1 MSQGNQITA
10 LTVANPAIALY
21 NNVNPI
27 EFINMMV
34 PALRNSM
41 MWGEIDVNQA
51 TMILFEAMG
60 RGYTCHQLK
69 QRYHLMMGQ
78 LSKKTE
84 AALADFQTKFGGRL
98 ETIVSTKD
106 EVHVKATCN
115 GITSEVRWTWDE
127 LLKEPFVYDTKEK
140 DAVAAI
146 SRGQHK
152 TLRLKPKYGTDRSR
166 TNMMWL
172 RAAEWA
178 VKRVCPA
185 AMLDCMDL
193 DYGDSDA
200 IDVEAT
206 PVPQDSPQPASQSA
220 PSQPPAEE
228 ATFEPKQEA
237 ETPATEMP
245 QIEPE
250 NESAEPATEERVQ
263 YCRSLLGRVMQRPGC
278 SELCKTFAA
287 KVRECCGSLNG
298 MTLHSLESCIDYL
311 TKLDVDNPSP
321 DMEEASKFFE
331 QSLRRYEPKN

>member
-1 MSQGNQITA
+1 MSQGNQVTA

-21 NNVNPI
+21 SNVNPI

-41 MWGEIDVNQA
+41 MWGEIDVHQA
-51 TMILFEAMG
+51 TMILFESMG

-106 EVHVKATCN
+106 EVHVKATCA
-115 GITSEVRWTWDE
+115 GVAFEVHWTWDE

-146 SRGQHK
+146 KRGQQS
-152 TLRLKPKYGTDRSR
+152 TLRLKAKYGTDRSR

-193 DYGDSDA
+193 DTVDSDV
-200 IDVEAT
+200 IDVDSTPIEPAAT
-206 PVPQDSPQPASQSA
+206 QANAQQQPADDA
-220 PSQPPAEE
+220 K
-228 ATFEPKQEA
+228 FEVKDTEIPKV
-237 ETPATEMP
+237 
-245 QIEPE
+245 EPVVE
-250 NESAEPATEERVQ
+250 NESAEPATEDRAQ
-263 YCRSLLGRVMQRPGC
+263 YCRNLLSRVMQRPGC
-278 SELCKTFAA
+278 EGVCKAFGA
-287 KVRECCGSLNG
+287 KVREVCGSLNG
-298 MTLHSLESCIDYL
+298 MTAHSLESCIDYL
-311 TKLDVDNPSP
+311 AKLDVDNPSP
-321 DMEEASKFFE
+321 DMAEASKFFE